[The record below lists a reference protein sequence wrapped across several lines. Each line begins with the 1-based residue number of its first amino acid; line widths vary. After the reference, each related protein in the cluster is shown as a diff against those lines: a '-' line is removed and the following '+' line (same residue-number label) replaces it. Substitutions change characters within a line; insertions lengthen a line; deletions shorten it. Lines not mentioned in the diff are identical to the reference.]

1 MSEREIDG
9 LVRQLGALL
18 LERGETLALAES
30 CTGGWIGQALTA
42 LPGSSGWFDAG
53 FVTYSNHAKRHLLGV
68 SPRTLRRHG
77 AVSAETAVEMAAG
90 ALRRGGTDWSL
101 AVTGIAGPTG
111 GTPARPVGTVQF
123 AWAGRNGLRE
133 SETVRFDGDR
143 RAVRMQSVAH
153 ALEGLLKRVN
163 ATAGA

>member
-1 MSEREIDG
+1 MTEQEISH
-9 LVRQLGALL
+9 LVRSLGTLL

-30 CTGGWIGQALTA
+30 CTGGWVGQAITG

-53 FVTYSNHAKRHLLGV
+53 FVTYSNHAKQRLLGV
-68 SPRTLRRHG
+68 SSQTLREYG
-77 AVSAETAVEMAAG
+77 AVSAETAVEMAGG
-90 ALRRGGTDWSL
+90 ALERGQTDWSL

-111 GTPARPVGTVQF
+111 GTATRPVGTVLF

-133 SETVRFDGDR
+133 AETRRFDGDR

-163 ATAGA
+163 GTLQA

>member
-1 MSEREIDG
+1 MTEREISR
-9 LVRQLGALL
+9 LVRELGSLL

-30 CTGGWIGQALTA
+30 CTGGWIGQAITG

-53 FVTYSNHAKRHLLGV
+53 FVTYSNDAKQRLLGV
-68 SPRTLRRHG
+68 SPQTLRQHG
-77 AVSAETAVEMAAG
+77 AVSAPTAVEMADG
-90 ALRRGGTDWSL
+90 ALRRAGTDWSL

-111 GTPARPVGTVQF
+111 GTPARPVGTVLF

-133 SETVRFDGDR
+133 SETVLFDGDR

-153 ALEGLLKRVN
+153 ALEGLLTRVN
-163 ATAGA
+163 GVAGT

>member
-1 MSEREIDG
+1 MSEREISR
-9 LVRQLGALL
+9 LVRELGALL

-30 CTGGWIGQALTA
+30 CTGGWIGQAITG

-53 FVTYSNHAKRHLLGV
+53 FVTYSNDAKRRLLGV
-68 SPRTLRRHG
+68 SRRTLRRHG
-77 AVSAETAVEMAAG
+77 AVSAATAVEMAAG

-111 GTPARPVGTVQF
+111 GTPTRPVGTVLF
-123 AWAGRNGLRE
+123 AWAGRDGLRE
-133 SETVRFDGDR
+133 SETMRFNGDR

-153 ALEGLLKRVN
+153 ALKGLLRHVN
-163 ATAGA
+163 GVAVA